1 MSYSAMLF
9 DLDQTLIIKKPDTVE
24 LVRSRLSDHGVDAEP
39 ERIQRAFAN
48 SEIWI
53 AQQVL
58 KENET
63 GERMDDDTF
72 LHHIWA
78 AYQAELDLPLEIKNV
93 LLPIFRG
100 ECEQKYELMPGAKE
114 TLAALYAGGV
124 TLGVVS
130 NHRASIRMVLDEF
143 GLTKYFTAIIISDE
157 VKKRKPDP
165 GIIHLALREMGAIG
179 MNAQYTGDHPF
190 DILCAHQAGI
200 HAAWMPPNPYYTIP
214 EFIGRPEF
222 EIRSLDQL
230 LRVRNDCSA

>member
-9 DLDQTLIIKKPDTVE
+9 DLDQTLIIKKPDTVD
-24 LVRSRLSDHGVDAEP
+24 LVRSRLAGHGIIADP
-39 ERIQRAFAN
+39 GRIQRAFAN

-53 AQQVL
+53 AQQVM

-78 AYQAELDLPLEIKNV
+78 AYQVELDLPLEMKNV

-100 ECEQKYELMPGAKE
+100 ECEQRYELMPGAKE
-114 TLAALYAGGV
+114 TLATLHDAGI

-130 NHRASIRMVLDEF
+130 NHRSSIRKVLDEF
-143 GLTKYFTAIIISDE
+143 ELTKYFSAIVISDE
-157 VKKRKPDP
+157 VKKWKPDP
-165 GIIHLALREMGAIG
+165 DIIRLALEEMDAIG
-179 MNAQYTGDHPF
+179 KPALYTGDHPF
-190 DILCAHQAGI
+190 DILCAHQAVI

-214 EFIGRPEF
+214 KFIGRPEF
-222 EIRSLDQL
+222 EISSLDQL
-230 LRVRNDCSA
+230 LCL